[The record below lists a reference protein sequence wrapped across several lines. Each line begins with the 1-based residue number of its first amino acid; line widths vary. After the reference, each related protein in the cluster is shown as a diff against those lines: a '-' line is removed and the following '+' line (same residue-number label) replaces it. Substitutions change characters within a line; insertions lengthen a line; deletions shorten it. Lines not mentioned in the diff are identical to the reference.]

1 MENKDQNTENID
13 FKELISLL
21 NQIKVLK
28 DQRKALEKAISEK
41 RKEKFNEMIAESES
55 IYQGK
60 KAELN
65 RLKEMYRT
73 ALEEA
78 KNTYIKC
85 KEEIREEKNQYE
97 SDLVGYEGDLAE
109 LKAKLKSL
117 KKEPSVKV
125 YEEMYKKNHKEK
137 MRLIKKLDKTNDVDE
152 KKVLNAELE
161 NIDEN
166 LKRSRET
173 FYKTDM
179 GKSYKEIEDKQ
190 LGAISGIYSAKKSI
204 SEARKDDENLD
215 SDYEDLIKKIENSK
229 KEKMGM
235 VKANRFQLFIGGIRA
250 KLGIGRHSEEKNARD
265 MLIPVIGVVNNFI
278 NNINEKGKKT
288 INSVKDVADK
298 GIGKVKTFARNRESD
313 VIRKLTQLAKD
324 NVEKQ
329 TRKNEKLKEENPGL
343 GLEEK

>member
-65 RLKEMYRT
+65 RLKEIYKT

-137 MRLIKKLDKTNDVDE
+137 MRLIKK
-152 KKVLNAELE
+152 
-161 NIDEN
+161 
-166 LKRSRET
+166 
-173 FYKTDM
+173 
-179 GKSYKEIEDKQ
+179 
-190 LGAISGIYSAKKSI
+190 
-204 SEARKDDENLD
+204 
-215 SDYEDLIKKIENSK
+215 
-229 KEKMGM
+229 
-235 VKANRFQLFIGGIRA
+235 IR
-250 KLGIGRHSEEKNARD
+250 
-265 MLIPVIGVVNNFI
+265 
-278 NNINEKGKKT
+278 
-288 INSVKDVADK
+288 
-298 GIGKVKTFARNRESD
+298 
-313 VIRKLTQLAKD
+313 
-324 NVEKQ
+324 
-329 TRKNEKLKEENPGL
+329 
-343 GLEEK
+343 